1 MDINYFMKIQNA
13 YGTKNRREKELAK
26 INNEMS
32 KHFEDTYG
40 TVDILLNGTPTQL
53 MIIKDTDNNTFK
65 KKIKSVHGDKFN
77 LGDYIE
83 WNHQKWLI
91 TLIDADERTW
101 NRGYMYLCTVPLRW
115 QNSEGKII
123 ERYVYSEDFTKYS
136 NGTTGNSTI
145 TIGDNQY
152 GLTVPVDSE
161 TKKLKRDMRFPIDF
175 DDSEQPDVYRLTNR
189 KVKLNDNQY
198 FGRGA
203 TMVLTVSFDAFNS
216 NDDKRVTMEDGQEVW
231 ICNYNNSHTSLP
243 PIPSKP
249 DETTDLSNEKLDSS
263 QIKNKNIHLK
273 ISYDGDNYIFAGGEY
288 KTFTVIV
295 SDNNSNL
302 IDDVSVQ
309 WSITALP
316 EVKKYI
322 SYDILESNSLK
333 IKSSYHTSVI
343 GTKILLTASVNEI
356 SESIYVEIGGGI

>member
-13 YGTKNRREKELAK
+13 YCTKNRREKELAK

-175 DDSEQPDVYRLTNR
+175 DDSEQPDIYKLTNR

-198 FGRGA
+198 FGRGS
-203 TMVLTVSFDAFNS
+203 TMILTVSFDAFNP
-216 NDDKRVTMEDGQEVW
+216 NDDKRVVMEDGQEVW
-231 ICNYNNSHTSLP
+231 ICNYNNSHTPLP
-243 PIPSKP
+243 PQPSEP
-249 DETTDLSNEKLDSS
+249 DETTDLRCVVTGNTNL
-263 QIKNKNIHLK
+263 KNGYYRK
-273 ISYDGDNYIFAGGEY
+273 FTV
-288 KTFTVIV
+288 TFTDKDGNSVDWQEVNYQWNIKSDFDV
-295 SDNNSNL
+295 KQTISDNKITVSVNDENL
-302 IDDVSVQ
+302 IGGSFFVQ
-309 WSITALP
+309 IIIGKTVLS
-316 EVKKYI
+316 E
-322 SYDILESNSLK
+322 
-333 IKSSYHTSVI
+333 IK
-343 GTKILLTASVNEI
+343 VNI
-356 SESIYVEIGGGI
+356 VE

>member
-32 KHFEDTYG
+32 RHFEDTYG

-65 KKIKSVHGDKFN
+65 KKIKSMHGDKFN
-77 LGDYIE
+77 LGDYVE
-83 WNHQKWLI
+83 WNNQKWLI

-175 DDSEQPDVYRLTNR
+175 DDSEQPDIYKLTNR

-198 FGRGA
+198 FGRGS
-203 TMVLTVSFDAFNS
+203 TMILTVSFDAFNP
-216 NDDKRVTMEDGQEVW
+216 NDDKRVVMEDGQEVW
-231 ICNYNNSHTSLP
+231 ICNYNNSHTPLP
-243 PIPSKP
+243 PTPSEP
-249 DETTDLSNEKLDSS
+249 DETTDLRCVIIGNTNL
-263 QIKNKNIHLK
+263 KNG
-273 ISYDGDNYIFAGGEY
+273 YRRTYTV
-288 KTFTVIV
+288 TFTDKDGNSVDCQNVNYQWNVKSDFDIKQTT
-295 SDNNSNL
+295 SDNKITVSINDENL
-302 IDDVSVQ
+302 IGGSFFISVCIGEIVL
-309 WSITALP
+309 S
-316 EVKKYI
+316 E
-322 SYDILESNSLK
+322 
-333 IKSSYHTSVI
+333 IKVNVI
-343 GTKILLTASVNEI
+343 E
-356 SESIYVEIGGGI
+356 